1 MQYTPRAKQHPESRI
16 AQQRSHQPYIEP
28 QAVQLHLSRVS
39 SSEPAALSR
48 AAQAVQRSQKSQHT
62 EQSPPHDL
70 IISPIQAD
78 ASPKWLARSDAV
90 CDTSPMQHEVHVC
103 SNGFTTVVAPQSAFP
118 LVSLQVWIETGSIH
132 EGEHLGAGLSH
143 LLEHMVFK
151 GTDEFNA
158 RQLNERV
165 PELGGMWNAYTS
177 TDRTVFYIDGPAAH
191 WREFLHLLSQLTL
204 HPAFPRDEWERERD
218 VIRREM
224 GMYNDDPQDTA
235 YHALI
240 RTLFKVAP
248 RRNPVIGTRS
258 AFDSLSYEDMTA
270 YHRNRYVPGNMFLC
284 VAGDVDTAEL
294 FAAVDEEFGTADTR
308 PAAPVQLTP
317 EPRQWGPRTHRCEF
331 AQPTSTLMLAW
342 RTPASNH
349 PDSAALSMLGSI
361 LGDGRSAW
369 LYKHFHDELGLAHDI
384 SIMPVPDRLGEGA
397 LVLEFDVDRDKRD
410 ALRDEVLKFMSELP
424 QAEFDEARRRTRR
437 QMLTGRLRGLSTV
450 QGVANVLGMSWHLSR
465 NPDSMEEW
473 DAALSRVTN
482 EDLSRAAA
490 LYFTPDRLVEVSV
503 DPTGSNAAEEGT
515 AAASDNHAP
524 EIHTLPNGLR
534 VVTRVDKRVPMVY
547 AEIVFGAGSQTETAA
562 TAGIN
567 SLLTECM
574 LKGTTTRSAEQLA
587 SEVENLGG
595 SISSAAGNNTFNLS
609 IRGLA
614 EDTPALLEL
623 LADAALH
630 PTLPAAVIET
640 EKNAMVADIMDAE
653 EDPAALAFR
662 RLRKLCFGSVSYG
675 NHRDGTVESVSAL
688 TRENLVAQHARLVCA
703 QNAVLAVA
711 GDIDPAAVRETAA
724 RFFGNMP
731 AGCPAERTATPAQM
745 PADAVEILDKEQAV
759 IALAVPAS
767 HALSDTA
774 PTQLLFEEWCRDMAG
789 PLFDE
794 IREKRGL
801 AYYAAATSLLGVDA
815 GCLYFY
821 LGTAPEQADE
831 ARAVLEE
838 TLNRLASEG
847 MPADALERARST
859 ALTSRVQA
867 LQSCGKRCSGM
878 AVNTLLN
885 LGADYDDQVPDLFR
899 AVTPE
904 SMNQF
909 IARILNPAG
918 TRTWITV
925 RPES

>member
-1 MQYTPRAKQHPESRI
+1 
-16 AQQRSHQPYIEP
+16 
-28 QAVQLHLSRVS
+28 
-39 SSEPAALSR
+39 
-48 AAQAVQRSQKSQHT
+48 
-62 EQSPPHDL
+62 
-70 IISPIQAD
+70 
-78 ASPKWLARSDAV
+78 
-90 CDTSPMQHEVHVC
+90 MQHEVHVC
-103 SNGFTTVVAPQSAFP
+103 SNGFTTVVAPQKAFP

-151 GTDEFNA
+151 GTEELNA

-248 RRNPVIGTRS
+248 RRQPVIGTRS
-258 AFDSLSYEDMTA
+258 GFDALSYEDMVA
-270 YHRNRYVPGNMFLC
+270 YHRDRYVPGNMFLC
-284 VAGDVDTAEL
+284 VAGDVDSKEL
-294 FAAVDEEFGTADTR
+294 FEAVDAEFGAAAAR
-308 PAAPVQLTP
+308 PAKPAPP
-317 EPRQWGPRTHRCEF
+317 AAEPRQWGPRTHRCEF

-342 RTPASNH
+342 RTPSSNH
-349 PDSAALSMLGSI
+349 PDAAAISMLGSI

-369 LYKHFHDELGLAHDI
+369 LYKKFHDELGLAHDV
-384 SIMPVPDRLGEGA
+384 SVMPVPDRTGEGA

-410 ALRDEVLKFMSELP
+410 TLRDAVLEFMATLP
-424 QAEFDEARRRTRR
+424 QADFDEARRRTRR

-473 DAALSRVTN
+473 DAALSHVSN
-482 EDLSRAAA
+482 EDIATAAA
-490 LYFTPDRLVEVSV
+490 TYFIPDRLVEVSV
-503 DPTGSNAAEEGT
+503 DPTGSNADAD
-515 AAASDNHAP
+515 AASSAADTNAP
-524 EIHTLPNGLR
+524 VVHTLPNGLR
-534 VVTRVDKRVPMVY
+534 VVTRVDKRVPMAY
-547 AEIVFGAGSQTETAA
+547 AEIVFGAGSQTETAE

-587 SEVENLGG
+587 GEVENLGG

-614 EDTPALLEL
+614 ADLPALLGL
-623 LADAALH
+623 LADATLH
-630 PTLPAAVIET
+630 PTLPAET
-640 EKNAMVADIMDAE
+640 VENEKHAMIADIMDAE

-662 RLRKLCFGSVSYG
+662 RLRSLCFGPVSYG
-675 NHRDGTVESVSAL
+675 NHRDGYVESVQSL
-688 TRENLVAQHARLVCA
+688 TREALLAQHARLVCA

-711 GDIDPAAVRETAA
+711 GDIDPAAVLEQAEKL
-724 RFFGNMP
+724 FGSMP
-731 AGCPAERTATPAQM
+731 TGIPAMRTATPAQM

-759 IALAVPAS
+759 LAVAVPAS
-767 HALSDTA
+767 NALSDST

-801 AYYAAATSLLGVDA
+801 AYYAAASSLLGVDA

-821 LGTAPEQADE
+821 LGTAPEQLDE

-838 TLNRLASEG
+838 TLNRLATEG

-859 ALTSRVQA
+859 ALTSRVLA

-878 AVNTLLN
+878 AVNTLLG
-885 LGADYDDQVPDLFR
+885 LGADYDDRVPELLR

-904 SMNQF
+904 SMNRFLAAVLSPQ
-909 IARILNPAG
+909 AP
-918 TRTWITV
+918 RTWISV
-925 RPES
+925 RPE

>member
-1 MQYTPRAKQHPESRI
+1 
-16 AQQRSHQPYIEP
+16 
-28 QAVQLHLSRVS
+28 
-39 SSEPAALSR
+39 
-48 AAQAVQRSQKSQHT
+48 
-62 EQSPPHDL
+62 
-70 IISPIQAD
+70 
-78 ASPKWLARSDAV
+78 
-90 CDTSPMQHEVHVC
+90 MQHEVHVC
-103 SNGFTTVVAPQSAFP
+103 SNGFTTVVAPQKAFP

-151 GTDEFNA
+151 GTDEFSA
-158 RQLNERV
+158 RRLNERV

-191 WREFLHLLSQLTL
+191 WREFLHLLAQLTL
-204 HPAFPRDEWERERD
+204 HPAFPREEWERERD

-224 GMYNDDPQDTA
+224 SMYNDDPQDTA

-248 RRNPVIGTRS
+248 RRQPVIGTRG
-258 AFDSLSYEDMTA
+258 AFDSLSYEDMVA
-270 YHRNRYVPGNMFLC
+270 YHRARYVPGNMFLC
-284 VAGDVDTAEL
+284 VAGDVEPAEL
-294 FAAVDEEFGTADTR
+294 FAAADAEFGSAAAT
-308 PAAPVQLTP
+308 PARAVVPVA

-331 AQPTSTLMLAW
+331 SQPTSTLMLAW
-342 RTPASNH
+342 RTPTSNH
-349 PDSAALSMLGSI
+349 PDAAAISILGSI

-369 LYKHFHDELGLAHDI
+369 LYKRFHDELGLAHDV
-384 SIMPVPDRLGEGA
+384 SIMPVPDRTGEGA
-397 LVLEFDVDRDKRD
+397 LVLEFDVDREKRD
-410 ALRDEVLKFMSELP
+410 ELRDAVLEFMRTLP
-424 QAEFDEARRRTRR
+424 EAAFDEARRRSRR

-465 NPDSMEEW
+465 NPHSMEEW
-473 DAALSRVTN
+473 DAALSHVTN
-482 EDLSRAAA
+482 EDLARVAAT
-490 LYFTPDRLVEVSV
+490 YFTPDRLVEVSV
-503 DPTGSNAAEEGT
+503 DPTGSNNDTT
-515 AAASDNHAP
+515 AATGKADDQAP
-524 EIHTLPNGLR
+524 VVHTLPNGLR
-534 VVTRVDKRVPMVY
+534 VVTRVDKRVPLAY
-547 AEIVFGAGSQTETAA
+547 AEIVFGAGSQTETAQN
-562 TAGIN
+562 AGIN
-567 SLLTECM
+567 SLLAECL

-587 SEVENLGG
+587 NEVENLGG
-595 SISSAAGNNTFNLS
+595 AISSAAGNNTFNLS

-614 EDTPALLEL
+614 ADTPALLEL

-630 PTLPAAVIET
+630 PTLPAEVIEN

-662 RLRKLCFGSVSYG
+662 KLRALGFGSVSYG
-675 NHRDGTVESVSAL
+675 NHRDGTVESVQSL
-688 TRENLVAQHARLVCA
+688 TRRDLLSQHARLVCA

-711 GDIDPAAVRETAA
+711 GDIDTAQVLA
-724 RFFGNMP
+724 LAEQHFGAMP
-731 AGCPAERTATPAQM
+731 AGMPAERTATPAQM
-745 PADAVEILDKEQAV
+745 PADAVQILDKEQAV
-759 IALAVPAS
+759 LALAVPAS
-767 HALSDTA
+767 NALSDTT

-801 AYYAAATSLLGVDA
+801 AYYAAASSLLGVDA

-821 LGTAPEQADE
+821 LGTAPEQLAE

-838 TLNRLASEG
+838 TLNRIAREG

-859 ALTSRVQA
+859 SLTARLLA

-878 AVNTLLN
+878 AVNTLLG
-885 LGADYDDQVPDLFR
+885 LGADYDDRVPELLR

-904 SMNQF
+904 QMNHF
-909 IARILNPAG
+909 IATILSPSA

-925 RPES
+925 RP

>member
-1 MQYTPRAKQHPESRI
+1 
-16 AQQRSHQPYIEP
+16 
-28 QAVQLHLSRVS
+28 
-39 SSEPAALSR
+39 
-48 AAQAVQRSQKSQHT
+48 
-62 EQSPPHDL
+62 
-70 IISPIQAD
+70 
-78 ASPKWLARSDAV
+78 
-90 CDTSPMQHEVHVC
+90 MQHEVHVS
-103 SNGFTTVVAPQSAFP
+103 SNGFTTVVAPQKAFP

-132 EGEHLGAGLSH
+132 EAEHLGAGLSH

-191 WREFLHLLSQLTL
+191 WREFLHLLAQLTL
-204 HPAFPRDEWERERD
+204 HPAFPREEWERERD

-224 GMYNDDPQDTA
+224 SMYNDDPQDTA

-248 RRNPVIGTRS
+248 RRLPVIGTRS
-258 AFDSLSYEDMTA
+258 AFDSLSYEDMVD
-270 YHRNRYVPGNMFLC
+270 YHRARYVPGNMFLC
-284 VAGDVDTAEL
+284 VAGDVEPAEL
-294 FAAVDEEFGTADTR
+294 FAAADAEFGSAAAT
-308 PAAPVQLTP
+308 PARAVVSAA

-342 RTPASNH
+342 RTPTSNH
-349 PDSAALSMLGSI
+349 PDAAALSILGSI

-369 LYKHFHDELGLAHDI
+369 LYKKFHDELGLAHDV
-384 SIMPVPDRLGEGA
+384 SIMPVPDRTGEGA
-397 LVLEFDVDRDKRD
+397 LVLEFDVDREKRD
-410 ALRDEVLKFMSELP
+410 ELRDAVLEFMRTLP
-424 QAEFDEARRRTRR
+424 EAAFDEARRRSRR

-465 NPDSMEEW
+465 NPHSMEEW
-473 DAALSRVTN
+473 DAALSHVTN
-482 EDLSRAAA
+482 EDLARVAAT
-490 LYFTPDRLVEVSV
+490 YFTPDRLVEVSV
-503 DPTGSNAAEEGT
+503 DPTGSNEDT
-515 AAASDNHAP
+515 AATTGKADTHSP
-524 EIHTLPNGLR
+524 VVHTLPNGLR
-534 VVTRVDKRVPMVY
+534 VVTRVDKRVPLAY
-547 AEIVFGAGSQTETAA
+547 AEIVFGAGSQTETSQN
-562 TAGIN
+562 AGIN
-567 SLLTECM
+567 SLLAECL

-587 SEVENLGG
+587 NEVENLGG

-614 EDTPALLEL
+614 ADTPALLEL

-630 PTLPAAVIET
+630 PTLPAEVIEN
-640 EKNAMVADIMDAE
+640 EKSAMVADILDAE

-662 RLRKLCFGSVSYG
+662 KLRGLCFGSISYG
-675 NHRDGTVESVSAL
+675 NHRDGTVESVQSL
-688 TRENLVAQHARLVCA
+688 TRSELLSQHARLVCA

-711 GDIDPAAVRETAA
+711 GDIDPAQVLLLAEQY
-724 RFFGNMP
+724 FGAMP
-731 AGCPAERTATPAQM
+731 AGRPAERTATPAQM
-745 PADAVEILDKEQAV
+745 PADAVHILDKEQAV
-759 IALAVPAS
+759 LALAVPGAT
-767 HALSDTA
+767 ALSDST

-801 AYYAAATSLLGVDA
+801 AYYAAASSLLGVDA

-821 LGTAPEQADE
+821 LGTAPEQLAE

-838 TLNRLASEG
+838 TLNRLAKEG

-859 ALTSRVQA
+859 SLTARVLA

-878 AVNTLLN
+878 AVNTLLG
-885 LGADYDDQVPDLFR
+885 LGADYDDRVPELLR

-904 SMNQF
+904 QMNRF
-909 IARILNPAG
+909 IAAILSPAA
-918 TRTWITV
+918 TRTWISV
-925 RPES
+925 HP